1 MKLLLSPTHLTCSLE
16 IGDWKPVQ
24 GVQKIIG
31 FSRGWHHWNSI
42 RLGYNRSENTNFV
55 RLFLYTYVKGK
66 RNEQLIGTWQVGT
79 KLDVELTFKHH
90 VFAATVRVDF
100 FGQYSKVQYAPI
112 WFPIGVLLRPY
123 MEEDGEENKVI
134 PFSPKIS
141 DLRINGREI
150 EL

>member
-90 VFAATVRVDF
+90 VFGAVICGD
-100 FGQYSKVQYAPI
+100 FGQYSKVEYAPI
-112 WFPIGVLLRPY
+112 WFPIGYLLGSYFETDAP
-123 MEEDGEENKVI
+123 ENKVM
-134 PFSPKIS
+134 PFSPKIW
-141 DLRINGREI
+141 DVKINGKMI
-150 EL
+150 KI